1 MSKTKVT
8 KKVSASKGKV
18 ARPIVQGDAS
28 KKRRRRPPPINKLV
42 NLKLPPEVVVQ
53 LTTYGRNNNKPLITV
68 CAEAIEWFVKKH
80 ASKPTLMYL
89 SDIPK
94 HELRQ
99 YWIPPAAYDAA
110 VVVSERDGVAIRLVV
125 YTALMLYYD
134 SETKTWASSVVDE
147 HWGYEARQE
156 DVWASVDGLAD

>member
-1 MSKTKVT
+1 MLKTKAT
-8 KKVSASKGKV
+8 KKVSASKAKV
-18 ARPIVQGDAS
+18 AKPVVQGDVP

-42 NLKLPPEVVVQ
+42 NLKLPPQVIVQ

-99 YWIPPAAYDAA
+99 YWIPPAAYEAA
-110 VVVSERDGVAIRLVV
+110 EMVSERDGVAIRVV
-125 YTALMLYYD
+125 AYTALMLYYD
-134 SETKTWASSVVDE
+134 TEITGERLFANIAK
-147 HWGYEARQE
+147 
-156 DVWASVDGLAD
+156 